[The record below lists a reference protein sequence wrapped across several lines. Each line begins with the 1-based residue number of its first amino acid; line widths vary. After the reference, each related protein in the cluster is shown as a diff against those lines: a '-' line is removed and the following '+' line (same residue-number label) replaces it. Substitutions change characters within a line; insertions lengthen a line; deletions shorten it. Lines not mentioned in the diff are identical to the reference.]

1 MFIDANIL
9 NYQSLRQSQFHM
21 RANAAIER
29 AQDAGKI
36 LSARRQVLREYLAA
50 STRLYQSVAL
60 LTLTQATADIMRL
73 ADDLRILEDG
83 PEVWQSFKNLLQD
96 GGFSGKQVHDA
107 YLVATMLAHGE
118 SELLTNNAA
127 DFTRFGNRI
136 AIIDI

>member
-60 LTLTQATADIMRL
+60 LTLTQAAADIMRL

-83 PEVWQSFKNLLQD
+83 PEVWQPFKNLLQD
-96 GGFSGKQVHDA
+96 GGFSGKKVHDA